1 MAKFK
6 IQGGRPLTG
15 EITVAGNKNAAL
27 PIIAATVLTD
37 EECVLENMPEIRD
50 VWSMLDLLKDL
61 GKSVEKI
68 QSNTYKIAGAIKTNI
83 LDKDMAGSLR
93 ASILYMS
100 GLLARKGSIEMSPP
114 GGCVIGRRNMQSH
127 FSVFEAFGANL
138 KLTDT
143 GYEAIIKNI
152 HPATIFL
159 PEASVTATENALI
172 LAAAVSGRTTIH
184 NAACEPHVEDLANVL
199 IKMGARITGAGTQR
213 VEIDGVSKLKGITHC
228 IVPDHI
234 EAGTFAIAAACTH
247 GNLFIKDAICD
258 HLMMTEHYLKQ
269 MGVQLEYSDSNI
281 LHVKPSELKSNAK
294 KIQVGLWPG
303 FPTDLMSPIIILAT
317 QAQGVTL
324 CHDWMFES
332 RMFFVDKLI
341 SMGADITLCDPHRVL
356 VNGPTNLRGQ
366 SLSSPDIRAGIALV
380 IAGLSAKGIST
391 IDRAELVD
399 RGYEDIAN
407 RLKAIGA
414 DIERID

>member
-1 MAKFK
+1 MANFK
-6 IQGGRPLTG
+6 IKGGRPLTG
-15 EITVAGNKNAAL
+15 TITVAGNKNAAL

-37 EECVLENMPEIRD
+37 EECTLENLPEIRD
-50 VWSMLDLLKDL
+50 VWSMLELLKDI

-68 QSNTYKIAGAIKTNI
+68 QPNTYKISGSIKTNK
-83 LDKDMAGSLR
+83 LDKEMAGSLR

-100 GLLARKGSIEMSPP
+100 GLMARTGSIEMSPP

-127 FSVFEAFGANL
+127 FSVFEAFGAML
-138 KLTDT
+138 SITDS
-143 GYEAIIKNI
+143 GYKAEVRNI
-152 HPATIFL
+152 HPANIFL

-172 LAAAVSGRTTIH
+172 LAAAVEGKSTIN

-199 IKMGARITGAGTQR
+199 IKMGAKINGAGNQR
-213 VEIDGVSKLKGITHC
+213 VEVEGVTKLNGVSHR

-234 EAGTFAIAAACTH
+234 EAGTLAIAAACTH
-247 GNLFIKDAICD
+247 GELYIKDAISA
-258 HLMMTEHYLKQ
+258 HLMMTEYYLRQ
-269 MGVQLEYSDSNI
+269 IGVQLEYDNSCT
-281 LHVKPSELKSNAK
+281 LHIKPSELVSSAK

-317 QAQGVTL
+317 QAKGVTL

-356 VNGPTNLRGQ
+356 VNGPTQLRGQ

-380 IAGLSAKGIST
+380 IAGLSAKGVST

-399 RGYEDIAN
+399 RGYEDIAA
-407 RLKAIGA
+407 RLKSIGA
-414 DIERID
+414 DIERED

>member
-6 IQGGRPLTG
+6 ISGGNPLSG

-27 PIIAATVLTD
+27 PIIAATILTD
-37 EECVLENMPEIRD
+37 ETCILENMPEIRD

-61 GKSVEKI
+61 GKTVEKI
-68 QSNTYKIAGAIKTNI
+68 QSNSYKISGPIKTNK
-83 LDKDMAGSLR
+83 LDKEMAGSLR

-100 GLLARKGSIEMSPP
+100 GLLARTGSIKMSPP

-127 FSVFEAFGANL
+127 FSVFEAFGASI

-143 GYEAIIKNI
+143 GYEADVKDMR
-152 HPATIFL
+152 PATIFL

-172 LAAAVSGRTTIH
+172 LAAAIPGKSTIH

-199 IKMGARITGAGTQR
+199 IKMGANISGAGTQR
-213 VEIDGVSKLKGITHC
+213 VEIEGAAKLTGITHR

-234 EAGTFAIAAACTH
+234 EAGTFAIAAACTQ
-247 GNLFIKDAICD
+247 GDLLIEDAMPD
-258 HLMMTEHYLKQ
+258 HLMMTEYYLRRL
-269 MGVQLEYSDSNI
+269 GVQLEYSESNV
-281 LHVKPSELKSNAK
+281 LHIKPSELKSEAK

-356 VNGPTNLRGQ
+356 VNGPTKLRGQ

>member
-1 MAKFK
+1 MGKFK
-6 IQGGRPLTG
+6 IQGGNPLSG

-37 EECVLENMPEIRD
+37 EECILENMPEIRD

-61 GKSVEKI
+61 GKSLDKVKP
-68 QSNTYKIAGAIKTNI
+68 NTYKISGSIKTNK
-83 LDKDMAGSLR
+83 LDKEMAGSLR

-127 FSVFEAFGANL
+127 FNVFEAFGADVV
-138 KLTDT
+138 LTDN
-143 GYEAIIKNI
+143 GYDAIIKNI
-152 HPATIFL
+152 HPADIFL

-172 LAAAVSGRTTIH
+172 LAASVTGKSTIH

-199 IKMGARITGAGTQR
+199 IKMGAKITGAGTQR
-213 VEIDGVSKLKGITHC
+213 VEIEGAEKLNGITHR

-234 EAGTFAIAAACTH
+234 EAGTLAIAAASTH
-247 GNLFIKDAICD
+247 GDLYIKDAIPD
-258 HLMMTEHYLKQ
+258 HLMMTEYYLRQ
-269 MGVQLEYSDSNI
+269 MGVELEYTQSKV
-281 LHVKPSELKSNAK
+281 LHIMPSKLISNAK

-317 QAQGVTL
+317 QAEGVTL

-356 VNGPTNLRGQ
+356 VNGPTRLKGQ

-380 IAGLSAKGIST
+380 IAGLSAQGIST

-407 RLKAIGA
+407 RLKVIGA
-414 DIERID
+414 NIERVD